1 VDVYARAHLLDADFS
16 SDMSDSEQADDDL
29 PSGEH
34 DLPSG
39 EQADDDL
46 PSGEQ
51 CQKASEEFAAVTG
64 TDTAL
69 AMFYLQDVRWSLE
82 AALNNY
88 FRDQEDNASQ
98 AAGSSGIIVVQ
109 GKGQNKDGI
118 AIMPLGKTCRPSS
131 SNNADNGESSNNAA
145 GDKSRRVRV
154 LSWNID
160 GLDTSSLMMR
170 AKGVCVEIER
180 EDPDVVFLQEAVSD
194 NINIIESKLI
204 SYKCIRAG
212 GDGYFVAMLL
222 KNSTVTY
229 EDHCIE
235 SYGQSRMGRNLLM
248 VKCRLRGVPVLLMTS
263 HLESMKNYAAER
275 QRQLKICFDNM
286 KAPPEPNRVVI
297 FGGDLNIRDAEIAN
311 IGGVP
316 SDAVDLWE
324 STGKRKEAQFTW
336 DMSLNDNKEMP
347 PGAKFKCRCRFD
359 RLYLRQPS
367 DTPPKFKPVYFELA
381 GIERLKDC
389 RRFCSDHW
397 GILAHLDVL

>member
-1 VDVYARAHLLDADFS
+1 
-16 SDMSDSEQADDDL
+16 MSDSDQTEDDL
-29 PSGEH
+29 PSGE
-34 DLPSG
+34 
-39 EQADDDL
+39 E
-46 PSGEQ
+46 

-69 AMFYLQDVRWSLE
+69 AMFYLQDVKWSLE
-82 AALNNY
+82 AAINNY
-88 FRDQEDNASQ
+88 FRDQDNASQ
-98 AAGSSGIIVVQ
+98 ASGSTGIVVVS
-109 GKGQNKDGI
+109 GKGRNSDGI
-118 AIMPLGKTCRPSS
+118 AIMPLGKSRPSS
-131 SNNADNGESSNNAA
+131 SNNAENGESS
-145 GDKSRRVRV
+145 GDKPRRMRV

-160 GLDTSSLMMR
+160 GLDTSSLLMR

-180 EDPDVVFLQEAVSD
+180 ENPDVIFLQEVVSD
-194 NINIIESKLI
+194 SIAIIESKLI
-204 SYKCIRAG
+204 NYKFVQAG

-248 VKCRLRGVPVLLMTS
+248 VKCQFRGVPVLLMTS

-286 KAPPEPNRVVI
+286 KSPPDPNRVVI
-297 FGGDLNIRDAEIAN
+297 FGGDLNLRDTELAN
-311 IGGVP
+311 IGGIP
-316 SDAVDLWE
+316 ADTVDLWE
-324 STGKRKEAQFTW
+324 AAGKRKEAQFTW

-359 RLYLRQPS
+359 RLYLRQPPS
-367 DTPPKFKPVYFELA
+367 APPKFKPVYFELA

-397 GILAHLDVL
+397 GILAHMDVL